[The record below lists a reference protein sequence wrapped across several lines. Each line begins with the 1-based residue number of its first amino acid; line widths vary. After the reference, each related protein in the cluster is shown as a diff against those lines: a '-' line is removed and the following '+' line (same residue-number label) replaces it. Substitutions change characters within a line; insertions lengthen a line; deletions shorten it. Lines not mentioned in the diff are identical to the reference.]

1 MKANFNRNTDTVSAI
16 DEVLRLGIR
25 AIDNGCNDL
34 RDFIIGLSSEA
45 VEIEA
50 SIKSLILKRN
60 LGIRYDFI
68 YYQSRNKKRCC
79 LAIL

>member
-16 DEVLRLGIR
+16 DEVLRLGIM

-45 VEIEA
+45 VDLEKAIEA
-50 SIKSLILKRN
+50 
-60 LGIRYDFI
+60 DFKEQFGDRI
-68 YYQSRNKKRCC
+68 
-79 LAIL
+79 